1 MSRTQVKSK
10 QLLDEGVKRADLNS
24 TEAGS
29 AVIKKMLAGNYITL
43 SSTGVDEGTGDV
55 TVNVNIDDMLALI
68 LALG

>member
-29 AVIKKMLAGNYITL
+29 AVIKKLLAGNYITIG
-43 SSTGVDEGTGDV
+43 STGVDEGTGDV